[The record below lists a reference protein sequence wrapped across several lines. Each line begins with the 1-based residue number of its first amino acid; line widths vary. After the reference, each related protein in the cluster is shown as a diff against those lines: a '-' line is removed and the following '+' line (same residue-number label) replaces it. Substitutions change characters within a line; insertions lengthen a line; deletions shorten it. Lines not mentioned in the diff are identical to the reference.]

1 MCRLRPNPLPCSE
14 YQQLRRE
21 IEPHASNSMNAGRI
35 RQHDLKTKY
44 FALFL
49 QSAVGD
55 CGGAW
60 SVGV

>member
-21 IEPHASNSMNAGRI
+21 IEPHE
-35 RQHDLKTKY
+35 LKTKY